1 VATTGAALEEPAT
14 GNVVSITININAK
27 GEVESVE
34 PNSFQISKSRHQQ
47 ILWRVSDPAAHFN
60 VSFDEDS
67 PFEYT
72 QFSDVEPYSGLVR
85 REVLGDPNK
94 YYSYRVTV
102 TPANYEGKKGS
113 QAFDPGGVV
122 NP

>member
-1 VATTGAALEEPAT
+1 MATTGAALEEPVT
-14 GNVVSITININAK
+14 GNVVKIRININSS

-47 ILWRVSDPAAHFN
+47 ILWQVSDPTARFN

-85 REVLGDPNK
+85 REVLGDPKK

-102 TPANYEGKKGS
+102 TPANYEANKGS

>member
-1 VATTGAALEEPAT
+1 MATTGSALEEHGT
-14 GNVVSITININAK
+14 GNLVTITIIVDAK

-47 ILWRVSDPAAHFN
+47 ILWRVSDPTARFN
-60 VSFDEDS
+60 VSFDEES

-85 REVLGDPNK
+85 REVLGDPKK

-102 TPANYEGKKGS
+102 TPANYQGKKGA